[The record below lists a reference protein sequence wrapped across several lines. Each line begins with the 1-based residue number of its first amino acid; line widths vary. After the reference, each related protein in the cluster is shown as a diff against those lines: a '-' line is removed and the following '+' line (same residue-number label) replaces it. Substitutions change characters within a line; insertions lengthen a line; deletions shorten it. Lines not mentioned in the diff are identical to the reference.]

1 MSDQGA
7 KVTEPSATPGPYD
20 RRLSGLAPDADQT
33 GQTQTEESEGGGFR
47 NLSYLNSY
55 CGAVN
60 LCALSVIS
68 YECEAVLT
76 GTAGIESTEIRR
88 RHEPRDVAIQ
98 EVHAQ
103 VP

>member
-1 MSDQGA
+1 M
-7 KVTEPSATPGPYD
+7 PGPCY

-33 GQTQTEESEGGGFR
+33 GQTQTQESEGGGFR
-47 NLSYLNSY
+47 NLSYLNNDG
-55 CGAVN
+55 GAIN

-76 GTAGIESTEIRR
+76 GTVGIESTEIRR
-88 RHEPRDVAIQ
+88 RYEPWEVAIQ
-98 EVHAQ
+98 EVHSQ